1 MEKISVRN
9 GKTAQS
15 ISAKGKHSPREV
27 AYAMTPQFP
36 GTMGNARPAK
46 PNPDGYT
53 LRGYYTGS
61 LC

>member
-1 MEKISVRN
+1 MEKNSVRTPKN
-9 GKTAQS
+9 AMS
-15 ISAKGKHSPREV
+15 LPVKGKHSPREV

-36 GTMGNARPAK
+36 GIMGTSRPARPNSA
-46 PNPDGYT
+46 GHT